1 MIFNY
6 RGRKYEVLASNRA
19 ESRLELLEDIIDKF
33 IIIDDKAEYQAA
45 LFKDDKAHDVFKYGL
60 DGNTYY
66 IKKYENLKFKKKIK
80 NLFRPAEGERYL
92 KLLNKLQEIGV
103 PTIKKGWA
111 IKYGSFIDRESLFIT
126 EEISGQELIDFLSG
140 SDDSNLRKVAIKNL
154 AELLSI
160 LYSNKLL
167 SGDPNFSNFFVDEV
181 GEVFLLDIDCIK
193 TFPILPDIIIHKNL
207 AKLLALAYVHDVDIS
222 IDEKKYLIN
231 NILKQNI
238 FKNILKQTINRLKS
252 WEYYDV
258 IRNNDELSNLSSGI

>member
-1 MIFNY
+1 MRLNY
-6 RGRKYEVLASNRA
+6 RGQEYEVLASFKA
-19 ESRLELLEDIIDKF
+19 ESRPELIKDIIDKF

-66 IKKYENLKFKKKIK
+66 IKKYENLRFKKKFK
-80 NLFRPAEGERYL
+80 NIFRPAEGERYL
-92 KLLNKLQEIGV
+92 KLLDKLKEIGI

-111 IKYGSFIDRESLFIT
+111 IKYGTFIDRESLFIT
-126 EEISGQELIDFLSG
+126 EEISGQELIDFLDD
-140 SDDSNLRKVAIKNL
+140 SDDRGLRKIAIENL
-154 AELLSI
+154 AELLST

-167 SGDPNFSNFFVDEV
+167 SGDPNFYNFFVDKV

-222 IDEKKYLIN
+222 INEKEYLIN
-231 NILKQNI
+231 NTLKQNI
-238 FKNILKQTINRLKS
+238 FKKILKQTINRLKS

-258 IRNNDELSNLSSGI
+258 IKNNDELSNLSSKI